1 MNVATI
7 TATTVPALPALAESM
22 PAAKQ
27 SCLID
32 AQHPLRAQVEQ
43 FIAQRFLDMHGARVS
58 SFMPLLI
65 ALLNEDGKIL
75 AAVGIRGAASEALF
89 LEHYLDTSVQQAIL
103 SNARRAMFA
112 PQRDRIVEIGNL
124 ASIDRH
130 ASRKLFKVL
139 AGLLQAENFEW
150 AVFTGCSS
158 LQRMFKTMGIE
169 TIGLG
174 RALQSRLPV
183 DQQTWGGY
191 YEDNPQVV
199 AGKVSRGSILLEQ
212 GPGESSS
219 QAAA

>member
-1 MNVATI
+1 MNLATS
-7 TATTVPALPALAESM
+7 TATTIPVLPALPESM
-22 PAAKQ
+22 PAGKQ
-27 SCLID
+27 SHLID
-32 AQHPLRAQVEQ
+32 AQHPLRIQVEQ
-43 FIAQRFLDMHGARVS
+43 FIAQRFLDMHGARIS

-65 ALLNEDGKIL
+65 ALLSEDGKIL
-75 AAVGIRGAASEALF
+75 AAVGIRSAASEALF

-103 SNARRAMFA
+103 SNARRAMLA

-158 LQRMFKTMGIE
+158 LHRMFKTMGIE

-219 QAAA
+219 RAAA

>member
-1 MNVATI
+1 MSLATS
-7 TATTVPALPALAESM
+7 TATTIPVLPAIPESM

-27 SCLID
+27 PCLID

-43 FIAQRFLDMHGARVS
+43 FIAQRFLDMHGARIS

-65 ALLNEDGKIL
+65 ALLSEDGKIL

-89 LEHYLDTSVQQAIL
+89 LEHYLDTSVQQAIS
-103 SNARRAMFA
+103 SNAGRAMFS
-112 PQRDRIVEIGNL
+112 PDRDRIVEIGNL

-130 ASRKLFKVL
+130 ASRKLFEVL

-158 LQRMFKTMGIE
+158 LHRMFKTMGIE

-199 AGKVSRGSILLEQ
+199 AGKVSRGCIAFEQ
-212 GPGESSS
+212 APGASSS
-219 QAAA
+219 RATA